1 MQLSKMK
8 NIIVLRGMAS
18 NVVDEAIVVLKP
30 NVKLKQSEYNSKN
43 KHISEN
49 KSKKMILLKEAET
62 TIETYVNKLQKE
74 STKIQDNKFK
84 IKYRFLQI
92 CNIILIL
99 SMIIATLI
107 IY

>member
-30 NVKLKQSEYNSKN
+30 NVKLKQSEYNSKS
-43 KHISEN
+43 KHISDN
-49 KSKKMILLKEAET
+49 KNKKMIILKEAET
-62 TIETYVNKLQKE
+62 TIDTYVNKLQKE
-74 STKIQDNKFK
+74 SSKAKDSKFK
-84 IKYRFLQI
+84 RKYRFLQI
-92 CNIILIL
+92 CNVILIL
-99 SMIIATLI
+99 TIIIATLI